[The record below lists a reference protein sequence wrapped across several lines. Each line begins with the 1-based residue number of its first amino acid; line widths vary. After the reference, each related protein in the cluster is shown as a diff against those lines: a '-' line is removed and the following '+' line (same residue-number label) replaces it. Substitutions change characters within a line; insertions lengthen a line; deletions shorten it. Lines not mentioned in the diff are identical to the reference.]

1 LQHILGNQ
9 AVQRLLQTHDEELKA
24 EWTASTLSPFRY
36 DFSRLPIHPPT
47 EATIQTKLAINKPGD
62 EYEQEADRIAD
73 QEMATPAYTAVSG
86 APPHI
91 QSFAGQS
98 NGRMDTAPASV
109 EQALASP
116 GRPLEP
122 ALRQDMEQ
130 RFGYDFSQVR
140 VHSGSAAAKSAWM
153 MNARAYTFGPN
164 IVFGAGQ
171 LTPGTRDGR
180 RLIAHELTHVVQQS
194 GKGGMS
200 VAVQRAPMTEA
211 EALRALAEAQRDYQ
225 TKIGVAQDYIESKGG
240 KPGKQPGRP
249 SVDQPPPGAR
259 RLPSRD
265 WLNKRLIEIAAGGDS
280 KARDVMDDLADAS
293 AKVRQAQRDLTAARG
308 SAKTPSGTT
317 TRFKAPTTSKTPTT
331 KTPVKE
337 PPIAIPTVKQLPAP
351 GPAPAPAPVVKRS
364 PSPVTARDVAAE
376 LYHNEATAQRMAKA
390 AKFMRWGLAAWH
402 ALTTLTDAIKAF
414 NYSAATL
421 AHGNPFW
428 KEIDQAREW
437 EKKGL
442 EVQDYYNT
450 LDLRKGMPSAK
461 DAEWDSPSD
470 LYQFQINF
478 MLTER
483 HLHDALK
490 EIKEIRAGL
499 QSQSDD
505 LGDAMA
511 HYVTAAVVFPTT
523 SLVYGKMMLFA
534 DAAKQMR
541 QSLEKADAVYLD
553 AQKAIEWQ
561 QRFAQAAGS
570 TLEQRLRQLNSQG
583 IFHDLDTEDL
593 RKLPLAKFTI
603 RGD

>member
-1 LQHILGNQ
+1 MEPRFGH
-9 AVQRLLQTHDEELKA
+9 
-24 EWTASTLSPFRY
+24 
-36 DFSRLPIHPPT
+36 DFSR
-47 EATIQTKLAINKPGD
+47 
-62 EYEQEADRIAD
+62 
-73 QEMATPAYTAVSG
+73 
-86 APPHI
+86 
-91 QSFAGQS
+91 
-98 NGRMDTAPASV
+98 
-109 EQALASP
+109 
-116 GRPLEP
+116 
-122 ALRQDMEQ
+122 
-130 RFGYDFSQVR
+130 VR
-140 VHSGSAAAKSAWM
+140 VHSGAAAEQSAREV
-153 MNARAYTFGPN
+153 NASAYTVGRHV
-164 IVFGAGQ
+164 VFASGRYAPS
-171 LTPGTRDGR
+171 TPDGK
-180 RLIAHELTHVVQQS
+180 RLLAHELAHTLQHWDTPAALGTLQRELDDPPPDPPTVADARSVLREAEEIARDLTEEVRGSRSSGRKRRGIRRLKRRLREIANRSPADANDPQAQQAADLLGQIDDLDNELRARKIERERTS
-194 GKGGMS
+194 SRAEKKR
-200 VAVQRAPMTEA
+200 AERLRKARTEEYRAPKTKTDVTGKTPLKSSESSKTAVRA
-211 EALRALAEAQRDYQ
+211 E
-225 TKIGVAQDYIESKGG
+225 GVAE
-240 KPGKQPGRP
+240 
-249 SVDQPPPGAR
+249 
-259 RLPSRD
+259 
-265 WLNKRLIEIAAGGDS
+265 
-280 KARDVMDDLADAS
+280 AS
-293 AKVRQAQRDLTAARG
+293 AKQPAAKPTPLKPPTA
-308 SAKTPSGTT
+308 
-317 TRFKAPTTSKTPTT
+317 
-331 KTPVKE
+331 V
-337 PPIAIPTVKQLPAP
+337 PTVKPLPAP
-351 GPAPAPAPVVKRS
+351 GPATAPVVKRS

-461 DAEWDSPSD
+461 DAEWESPSD
-470 LYQFQINF
+470 LYQFQIHF

-511 HYVTAAVVFPTT
+511 HYVATAVVFPTT
-523 SLVYGKMMLFA
+523 SLVYGEMMLFA
-534 DAAKQMR
+534 DAARQMR

-603 RGD
+603 RGDSWIDRAFRF